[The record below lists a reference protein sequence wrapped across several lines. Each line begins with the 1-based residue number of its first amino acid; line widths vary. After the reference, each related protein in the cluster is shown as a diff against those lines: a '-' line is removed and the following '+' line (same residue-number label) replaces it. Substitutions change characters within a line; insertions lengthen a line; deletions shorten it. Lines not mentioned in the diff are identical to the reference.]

1 MLALSFSPISVWVS
15 TARTG
20 ELTYLPSCSLFVFVA
35 RALHQWFCFTPKPLV
50 SLIVPWSRPHIVV
63 IFALNILWLLIHAS
77 STPPTAGEAVREYLH
92 GGLLIDFVGQK
103 SPVARL
109 RLVGY
114 DLLVLAL
121 QLVILGITTEKQKLD
136 APEGGRD
143 SREDESQDHDAEE
156 RGTRRSQ
163 EGSEGIELRPL
174 RPATEGWT
182 GSEQANAGNE
192 LFEES
197 EEGTA
202 SEHPGDAFYSGQHII
217 ANVYIADMVRE
228 QWRQTSPATAAS
240 SGNESMA
247 AAAAAELARRR
258 LRFRIRIGG
267 RDYGP

>member
-1 MLALSFSPISVWVS
+1 MLALSLSPVSVQLS
-15 TARTG
+15 TARIS
-20 ELTYLPSCSLFVFVA
+20 ELTYSSSCSLVVFVA
-35 RALHQWFCFTPKPLV
+35 RALNQWFYFTPKPLV

-77 STPPTAGEAVREYLH
+77 STPPIAGEAVREFLH

-121 QLVILGITTEKQKLD
+121 QLVMLGITIEKQKMD
-136 APEGGRD
+136 APEGGGD
-143 SREDESQDHDAEE
+143 SREDGSQDHDAEE

-163 EGSEGIELRPL
+163 EGSEGIELRSL
-174 RPATEGWT
+174 RPAVGGWT
-182 GSEQANAGNE
+182 GGGQAGASNE
-192 LFEES
+192 LLEES

-202 SEHPGDAFYSGQHII
+202 GEHPGDAFYSGQHII
-217 ANVYIADMVRE
+217 ANVRIADMVRE

-240 SGNESMA
+240 SGNDSMGA
-247 AAAAAELARRR
+247 TAAAELARRR